1 MTVEAKSPQ
10 LLHKPA
16 SSAAWLMTETAAKPT
31 LPRRAALTQPVRKAI
46 GELFFLWPRLQRF
59 PILAYH
65 SIADVSGQDVETV
78 APAEFERQLA
88 WLAGRFEVMT
98 VSELVRVMAQSPTK
112 RHIVAITFDDGY
124 RDGLLI
130 SLPMLQR
137 HGFRATFYI
146 PTAYIGGL
154 SAWNPV
160 DYIGHRPVLTAPDIR
175 TLSDAGQEIGSHGHN
190 HVDLTSV
197 GDVLLDE
204 ELARSQGI
212 LADIIRKPVVAFAP
226 PHGRSNGIVAE
237 RARRLGYSHLVKGGR
252 FTANPKEASPFDLQ
266 RITIARGDS
275 LREFTKKVSG
285 AYQWLKFR
293 ER

>member
-1 MTVEAKSPQ
+1 
-10 LLHKPA
+10 
-16 SSAAWLMTETAAKPT
+16 MTETVAKPT
-31 LPRRAALTQPVRKAI
+31 LPQRAALTQPVRKAI
-46 GELFFLWPRLQRF
+46 GELFFLWAGLQRF

-65 SIADVSGQDVETV
+65 SIADAPGQDVETV
-78 APAEFERQLA
+78 APAEFERQMA
-88 WLAGRFEVMT
+88 WLAAGRFEVMT
-98 VSELVRVMAQSPTK
+98 VSELVRVMAQPPTK

-124 RDGLLI
+124 RDSLLI
-130 SLPMLQR
+130 SLPILQR

-154 SAWNPV
+154 SAWNPI

-175 TLSDAGQEIGSHGHN
+175 TLSEAGHEIGSHAHS

-197 GDVLLDE
+197 DPTRVEE
-204 ELARSQGI
+204 ELERSQRV
-212 LADIIRKPVVAFAP
+212 LADITGKPVVAFAP

-237 RARRLGYSHLVKGGR
+237 RARHLGYSHLVKGGR
-252 FTANPKEASPFDLQ
+252 FTANPKETSPFDLQ

-293 ER
+293 DR